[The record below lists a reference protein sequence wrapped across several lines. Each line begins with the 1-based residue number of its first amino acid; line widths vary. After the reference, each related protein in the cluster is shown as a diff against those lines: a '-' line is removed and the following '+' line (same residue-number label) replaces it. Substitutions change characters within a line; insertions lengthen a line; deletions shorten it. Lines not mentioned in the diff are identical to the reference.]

1 MKLNNR
7 LLKCL
12 ICGTWSVEK
21 IFGAAVLF
29 MGIYSTFLVIEDD
42 GRNLGMVAW
51 YFAFAGVIMV
61 VSLVMGENAKYIMM
75 AVSFGVRRREAFLG
89 MQFTNLVLT
98 IQNLVVF
105 AVILKIFPDTTG
117 IPYDNA
123 IYLYAVAMIF
133 LFGVG
138 QILFVISYKYGN
150 TKALLTFVFTMVVV
164 FASMSVLLLVQK
176 GFITFLFLG
185 IPLAVRIGIATAALL
200 IYAAGVLISRNMI
213 NKYEV
218 RA

>member
-7 LLKCL
+7 LFKCL
-12 ICGTWSVEK
+12 ICGLWSVEK
-21 IFGAAVLF
+21 IFGAALLF
-29 MGIYSTFLVIEDD
+29 MGIYSTILFAEDN
-42 GRNLGMVAW
+42 GRNLGMIAW

-75 AVSFGVRRREAFLG
+75 AILFGVRRREAFVG
-89 MQFTNLVLT
+89 MQFTNIILT
-98 IQNLVVF
+98 LQNMIIF
-105 AVILKIFPDTTG
+105 AVVLKIFPDNTG

-123 IYLYAVAMIF
+123 IFLYAVAMIF
-133 LFGVG
+133 LFGAG
-138 QILFVISYKYGN
+138 QILFVISYRYGN
-150 TKALLTFVFTMVVV
+150 IKALLTFVFTMVVV

-176 GFITFLFLG
+176 GFITFLFDG
-185 IPLAVRIGIATAALL
+185 IPLPARFGIATVAVL
-200 IYAAGVLISRNMI
+200 IYGVGVLISRNMI